1 MQVILHL
8 PEELARYLGQDA
20 KTLSRAAL
28 EALVLE
34 GVRSGRLSAAQGR
47 RALGIASRDQMDEFL
62 KTHGVDLPLTFEQV
76 RRESETALT
85 FRK

>member
-1 MQVILHL
+1 MQVTLEL
-8 PEELARYLGQDA
+8 PEELARYLGQDP
-20 KTLSRAAL
+20 KTLSRVAL

-47 RALGIASRDQMDEFL
+47 RVLGITTRDQMDAFL
-62 KTHGVDLPLTFEQV
+62 KAHKIELPLTIEQV
-76 RRESETALT
+76 RRDSETALT